1 MFKVKVLVLVI
12 FLASLSLVVPANA
25 VEDSVST
32 EGTNSVVEPEVT
44 TEATEV
50 IEEPEVDKSVGR
62 EDRIKAYQEK
72 KAEKLATTQAKR
84 IASRCSA
91 AQGKI
96 TSLRA
101 RITNVVSNRKKVY
114 SEIGDKLDNLIV
126 KFQAAGLVT
135 TEIETIREDI
145 KTELSELST
154 SLDSYDTVLSDL
166 ESMDCVSDPDAFYNA
181 LSEAREVQT
190 ALRDQATEF
199 RRFATS
205 ELKTAIKNLRDQLE
219 QSQIPET
226 TDQEG

>member
-72 KAEKLATTQAKR
+72 KAEKLAATQAKR
-84 IASRCSA
+84 ISSRCGA

-96 TSLRA
+96 TTL
-101 RITNVVSNRKKVY
+101 
-114 SEIGDKLDNLIV
+114 
-126 KFQAAGLVT
+126 
-135 TEIETIREDI
+135 
-145 KTELSELST
+145 
-154 SLDSYDTVLSDL
+154 
-166 ESMDCVSDPDAFYNA
+166 
-181 LSEAREVQT
+181 
-190 ALRDQATEF
+190 
-199 RRFATS
+199 
-205 ELKTAIKNLRDQLE
+205 
-219 QSQIPET
+219 
-226 TDQEG
+226 